1 MNMNSANSQIF
12 QHPVT
17 YLQNPVIGDRRP
29 EFVSHETLAEIF
41 ATTVKTMGRRIAII
55 EGERRLTYKQV
66 DQESDLIAAGLL
78 KNGIVPGDV
87 VGLYFPRGADLLI
100 SQVAVAKTGAAWL
113 PFDAETPRDRISVC
127 LNDANAKGLLTND
140 AFAARIAPLNFPV
153 WSNTNLVSA
162 KAKPISN
169 ARLRGHSADHIAYLI
184 YTSGS
189 TGMPKGI
196 AITNRNICHY
206 LRASNSVFGI
216 TKDDVMFQ
224 GCSAAFDLS
233 MEEIWIPYLVGA
245 TLWVANAEMI
255 ADTEALPARM
265 REAGITAID
274 TVPTLLS
281 MLVGDV
287 PTLRTVIL
295 GGEACPPNLV
305 DRFATNGRRL
315 FNSYGP
321 TETTVVA
328 TIAQLQPGDA
338 LTIGTPIPNH
348 TGYVVDEKMNLVA
361 PGEKGELL
369 IGGPGVAPGYL
380 GRPDL
385 TAQKFIAN
393 PFKSDGPDPVLYR
406 SGDAVSI
413 NTEGKFIFHG
423 RIDDQVKIRGFRVE
437 LGEIE
442 TAIAEHEGVEHA
454 AVILRNEDGV
464 DALIAFVAPRK
475 YATLDIVGLRAD
487 LRKRLPPY
495 MVPAQFEIIDEV
507 PRLSSG
513 KVDRKSLKAR
523 PLTVVTNSP
532 VEQEQAQT
540 PVESVLLEAAK
551 LTFPGQSIAF
561 DADFF
566 TELGGHSLLAAQ
578 FISRVRKTNGCAAIT
593 LQDVY
598 TSRTLRALA
607 NVLEGRGAKVEAQN
621 NEVTVLPPRAPK
633 QRRILCGLAQIAT
646 LPFLLTLHAAPWLA
660 IFTAYTIISADD
672 APFYVDMAMIFSAFF
687 MVTLFNYAFVP
698 LAKWAI
704 LGRTKPGVY
713 PLWGSYYYRVWLVER
728 LTGLV
733 HLKWMQG
740 TPVIRGYLRLLG
752 AKVGKHA
759 LISELDAGALD
770 LISIGNHASLG
781 GKIIIS
787 NARAVGDK
795 FIIGPVTIGDD
806 VVIGSSSV
814 IENDVV
820 IGNGAELADLT
831 SLQAGTHI
839 PAFESWSGSPAR
851 KVADLDPSDI
861 PEAATT
867 TPATKRAQ
875 TALYLLL
882 LIIVP
887 PIGLMPIVP
896 AFRLMEYFDTLL
908 NPLLDHVNYFWYMP
922 LLALPAAA
930 SLVVFT
936 ALFIVA
942 IRWLILP
949 RVKPGTY
956 SVFSSLYIRKWIISL
971 ATEVMLDTLSSIFAT
986 IYMRGWYRLMGARI
1000 GKGSEISTNL
1010 SGRYDLINI
1019 GEGNFIADDVQL
1031 GDEGMRRNW
1040 MTLGTVTTG
1049 SKVFIGNEAVIP
1061 MNYAVQSGALIG
1073 VKSRPPEG
1081 GNVGASETW
1090 FGSPPIQMPVRQMF
1104 DAVANATFE
1113 PKFYMKLG
1121 RAVFEAFNISL
1132 PTALFISLATY
1143 GMAFLS
1149 DPLMEGSWIEVA
1161 FSVLTVVVAIDLAQL
1176 FIAVA
1181 CKWIAMGVYKPTI
1194 KPMWSWW
1201 ALRTEAVAV
1210 MYWGMSGKALLE
1222 HLRGT
1227 PFLPMALR
1235 LFGVKIGSGVYM
1247 DATDI
1252 TEFDC
1257 VTIGDHVAINA
1268 GACLQT
1274 HLYEDRLMKVG
1285 RIKVGNDVTIGA
1297 GSTVLYDTQLG
1308 DGAVLGPLTMV
1319 MKGEELPMRTSWVGS
1334 PAQPAQSLT
1343 TKTALDPLTPAVSLP
1358 LAA

>member
-1 MNMNSANSQIF
+1 MNALNEQILQQSAKQLS
-12 QHPVT
+12 
-17 YLQNPVIGDRRP
+17 NPIYGDSIP
-29 EFVSHETLAEIF
+29 EFMRPETLAEIF
-41 ATTVKTMGRRIAII
+41 ASTVKAKGNHIAII
-55 EGERRLTYKQV
+55 EGERRLSYKQV
-66 DQESDLIAAGLL
+66 DLESNRIAAGLL
-78 KNGIVPGDV
+78 NKGILPGDV

-100 SQVAVAKTGAAWL
+100 AQIAIAKTGAAWL
-113 PFDAETPRDRISVC
+113 PFDAETPKDRIAVC
-127 LNDANAKGLLTND
+127 LTDSEAKGLLTND
-140 AFAARIAPLNFPV
+140 AYAARVAPLDLPI
-153 WSNTNLVSA
+153 WSSA
-162 KAKPISN
+162 IATKTSTLPNAK
-169 ARLRGHSADHIAYLI
+169 LRGHSADHIAYLI

-189 TGMPKGI
+189 TGAPKGI

-206 LRASNSVFGI
+206 LRASNAVFGI
-216 TKDDVMFQ
+216 TENDIMFQ

-233 MEEIWIPYLVGA
+233 MEEIWIPYMVGA
-245 TLWVANAEMI
+245 SLWVANAEMI
-255 ADTEALPARM
+255 ADVEALPGLM
-265 REAGITAID
+265 RQAGITAID

-287 PTLRTVIL
+287 PSLRTVIL

-305 DRFATNGRRL
+305 DRFATHGRRL

-328 TIAQLQPGDA
+328 TIAQLQPGEA
-338 LTIGTPIPNH
+338 LTIGTPIANH
-348 TGYVVDEKMNLVA
+348 SAYVVDENMNLVA

-393 PFKSDGPDPVLYR
+393 PFESSATDPVLYR

-413 NTEGKFIFHG
+413 NSAGKILFHG

-442 TAIAEHEGVEHA
+442 TAIAEHAGVEHA
-454 AVILRNEDGV
+454 AVILRNEAGLDT
-464 DALIAFVAPRK
+464 LIAFVAPSK
-475 YATLDIVGLRAD
+475 SASLDKAELRAA

-495 MVPAQFEIIDEV
+495 MVPSQFEIIDEV

-513 KVDRKSLKAR
+513 KVDRKTLKAR
-523 PLTVVTNSP
+523 PLTLVATAAT
-532 VEQEQAQT
+532 EQEEAQS
-540 PVESVLLEAAK
+540 PIESVLLAAAQ
-551 LTFPGQSIAF
+551 LTFPGQSIPFA
-561 DADFF
+561 ADFF

-578 FISRVRKTNGCAAIT
+578 FISRVRKTSGCAAIT

-598 TSRTLRALA
+598 TSRTLRNMAQ
-607 NVLEGRGAKVEAQN
+607 VLHDRGAKVEAESQQTN
-621 NEVTVLPPRAPK
+621 ILPSRASK
-633 QRRILCGLAQIAT
+633 QRRILCGLAQAIT

-660 IFTAYTIISADD
+660 IFTTYSIISADD
-672 APFYVDMAMIFSAFF
+672 APFYVDMALIFSAFF
-687 MVTLFNYAFVP
+687 IVTLFNYAFVP

-704 LGRTKPGVY
+704 IGRTKPGIY

-728 LTGLV
+728 LTALV

-740 TPVIRGYLRLLG
+740 TPVIRAYLRLLG

-759 LISELDAGALD
+759 LISELDAGAID
-770 LISIGNHASLG
+770 LISIGDHASLG

-787 NARAVGDK
+787 NARTVGDK
-795 FIIGPVTIGDD
+795 FIVGPVTIGDD

-820 IGNGAELADLT
+820 IGNGAELGDLT

-851 KVADLDPSDI
+851 KVADLDPADL
-861 PEAATT
+861 PVAATT
-867 TPATKRAQ
+867 SRRQAIAQ

-896 AFRLMEYFDTLL
+896 AFRLMEYFDTIL
-908 NPLLDHVNYFWYMP
+908 NPIMGGINYFWYMP

-949 RVKPGTY
+949 RIKPGTY

-986 IYMRGWYRLMGARI
+986 IYMRSWYRLMGARI

-1019 GEGNFIADDVQL
+1019 GDGNFIADDVQL
-1031 GDEGMRRNW
+1031 GDEEMRRNW
-1040 MTLGTVTTG
+1040 MTLGLVTTG

-1073 VKSRPPEG
+1073 VKSRPPAG

-1090 FGSPPIQMPVRQMF
+1090 FGSPAIQMPVRQMF
-1104 DAVANATFE
+1104 DSTANSTFE
-1113 PKFYMKLG
+1113 PSLMMKLG
-1121 RAVFEAFNISL
+1121 RAAFEAFNISL

-1149 DPLMEGSWIEVA
+1149 EPVTEGSWIELA
-1161 FSVLTVVVAIDLAQL
+1161 FSVLCVVAAIDLAQL
-1176 FIAVA
+1176 AIAVA
-1181 CKWIAMGVYKPTI
+1181 CKWIAMGIYKPTI

-1235 LFGVKIGSGVYM
+1235 LFGVKIGKGVYM

-1285 RIKVGNDVTIGA
+1285 RILVGNDVTIGA

-1308 DGAVLGPLTMV
+1308 DGSVIGPLTLV
-1319 MKGEELPMRTSWVGS
+1319 MKGEELPVRTSWVGS
-1334 PAQPAQSLT
+1334 PAQPVQILSPSQGVL
-1343 TKTALDPLTPAVSLP
+1343 LPAETSTVP